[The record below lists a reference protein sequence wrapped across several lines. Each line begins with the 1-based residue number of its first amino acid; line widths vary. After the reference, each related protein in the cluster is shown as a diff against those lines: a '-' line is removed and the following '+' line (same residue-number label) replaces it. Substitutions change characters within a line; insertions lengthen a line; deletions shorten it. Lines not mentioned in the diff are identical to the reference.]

1 MKYRRNR
8 NFYTNNNLSKG
19 HGGQLEGGIER
30 HRVVRFQI
38 RLERGNRESHLEDSR
53 GEVDLWSQNTLV
65 INRALNQGGERAV
78 GKGVWGNVQRLKA
91 ENTVQGTGALAPPSL
106 PRHRSVLAK
115 LLH

>member
-78 GKGVWGNVQRLKA
+78 GKGVWGNKRSEA
-91 ENTVQGTGALAPPSL
+91 EGREHRPGHWGTGSPVSPQTQVR
-106 PRHRSVLAK
+106 PC
-115 LLH
+115 